1 MNKHTKTYKEN
12 NDKTEPYTDNRS
24 YRSWRFGTVNIRSGK
39 EKDEGSKIY
48 TIAKQ
53 VAQLGLTFCCLQEV
67 KYRNKGNKVVE
78 LDTGEKFEY
87 HWYGMKKR
95 RTAGVGI
102 LIKCDRN
109 VEIDGPDSEDPRL
122 MCFNLK
128 VYGFNIRLVN
138 VYAHTETAGSINQKD
153 LFYRSLLKACERKGK
168 HQKLLVIGDFNATT
182 ALGLQN
188 SNYDGSQI
196 MTDEI
201 CNDNGARLKSLC
213 RSKRLCMASSFF
225 DYPLKNRFTWYSP
238 DQRTKKKNDYVLT
251 EKFVQQFIKS
261 CKAEP
266 DIDFDSDHRILI
278 TELLTPMTRRAR
290 WKKKESKSNPK
301 PNIAL
306 LKDAYVRSQFQE
318 KLRSSLQNETLTA
331 DTTDQTS
338 CNITKT
344 LNDIADATIPKVK
357 RHETKQIWKEDKEL
371 NNLLNKRMKITTN
384 TQDYKNLTKLIKKRV
399 KDLRNQRLKDEA
411 DAINEF
417 ANKRKIEELFK
428 KVKMDNS
435 AFKNLHNDKR
445 CDPGKLKEFFQQHF
459 NKNLNLETPME
470 VENAQF
476 INVLNEIPSSF
487 LDSSSPKAEEVL
499 KTIKS
504 LKQGK
509 SAVDVPTEYIKVAI
523 ENKQFL
529 NEIVQLYQTVWKTK
543 SIPKQWGHSKL
554 VAIWKGATKGSV
566 TDEKA
571 YRGLQ
576 IGSSLCKI
584 LIVIIIKRIQKWYEL
599 QLTDEQQGFRRGR
612 GTTDGIYIAKRIQ
625 QLSYQK
631 KTPVYALFIDLTA
644 AFDHIP
650 RKIMFATIKQRLNT
664 ATSKQLIE
672 LLEVLYQNT
681 TTSLA
686 EAPEKVFETKSGVRQ
701 GGPESPMLFNL
712 YIDFVM
718 RSFLNECNEKD
729 IKFTSFKYR
738 IPESAS
744 KNQRESIGN
753 IKTTWIGYADD
764 LILLFEN
771 KVDLQCALT
780 VLNSKFAKFGLAINV
795 SKTKTMVFNSNDAK
809 ESYPEVICKLNG
821 KDIKNVKSFIY
832 LGSNLNYDESKTG
845 TTEIELRIDS
855 AESALYK
862 HAKKFFNHNISLKT
876 RVRIMNAI
884 VRSRLTYGCQT
895 WALTSGLLQR
905 IKVTYSSILR
915 KMTKGGFRRK
925 KDAWSFALSNDAILK
940 LCGTEDIELY
950 IRRQQRNY
958 LAHVVR
964 NDDDTLCKKLTFDD
978 HIRRPGR
985 HISMETMVHNHE
997 MLTRDRFNTLAL
1009 NRVF

>member
-1 MNKHTKTYKEN
+1 
-12 NDKTEPYTDNRS
+12 
-24 YRSWRFGTVNIRSGK
+24 
-39 EKDEGSKIY
+39 
-48 TIAKQ
+48 
-53 VAQLGLTFCCLQEV
+53 
-67 KYRNKGNKVVE
+67 
-78 LDTGEKFEY
+78 
-87 HWYGMKKR
+87 MKKR

-102 LIKCDRN
+102 LIKCDKN

-122 MCFNLK
+122 LCFNLK
-128 VYGFNIRLVN
+128 IYGFNIRLVN
-138 VYAHTETAGSINQKD
+138 VYAHTEISGSTNQKD
-153 LFYRSLLKACERKGK
+153 IFYRSLLKACEKKGK
-168 HQKLLVIGDFNATT
+168 HKKLLVVGDINATT
-182 ALGLQN
+182 ILGLQN
-188 SNYDGSQI
+188 SNYDGSQV

-201 CNDNGARLKSLC
+201 CNDNGARLKNLC

-225 DYPLKNRFTWYSP
+225 EYPQTNRFTWYSP
-238 DQRTKKKNDYVLT
+238 DKRTKKKIDYVLT

-266 DIDFDSDHRILI
+266 DFDFDSDHRILI

-290 WKKKESKSNPK
+290 WKQKESKCNPK
-301 PNIAL
+301 PNVAM
-306 LKDAYVRSQFQE
+306 LKDANVRDQFKT
-318 KLRSSLQNETLTA
+318 KLRISLQSETLTA

-338 CNITKT
+338 RNITKT
-344 LNDIADATIPKVK
+344 LNDIAEATIPKAK
-357 RHETKQIWKEDKEL
+357 RHETKQIWKQDQEL
-371 NNLLNKRMKITTN
+371 NKLLDKRMKITPN

-399 KDLRNQRLKDEA
+399 KDLRNQRLKEEA

-445 CDPGKLKEFFQQHF
+445 CDPGKLKEFFREHF
-459 NKNLNLETPME
+459 NKNLDFEIPME

-476 INVLNEIPSSF
+476 INVLKEIPNS
-487 LDSSSPKAEEVL
+487 LIDSSPPEAEEVL

-523 ENKQFL
+523 ENKKFL

-554 VAIWKGATKGSV
+554 VAIWKGAAKGSV

-631 KTPVYALFIDLTA
+631 KNPIYALFIDLTA

-650 RKIMFATIKQRLNT
+650 RRVMFATIKQRLK
-664 ATSKQLIE
+664 ATPSKQLIE

-686 EAPEKVFETKSGVRQ
+686 EAPENVFETKIGVRQ

-718 RSFLNECNEKD
+718 RSFLNECNDKGIE
-729 IKFTSFKYR
+729 FTTFKYR

-771 KVDLQCALT
+771 GIDLQRALT
-780 VLNSKFAKFGLAINV
+780 ALNDKFAKFGLAINV
-795 SKTKTMVFNSNDAK
+795 QKQRQWYSTTMIRK
-809 ESYPEVICKLNG
+809 
-821 KDIKNVKSFIY
+821 
-832 LGSNLNYDESKTG
+832 
-845 TTEIELRIDS
+845 
-855 AESALYK
+855 
-862 HAKKFFNHNISLKT
+862 
-876 RVRIMNAI
+876 
-884 VRSRLTYGCQT
+884 
-895 WALTSGLLQR
+895 
-905 IKVTYSSILR
+905 KVTQR
-915 KMTKGGFRRK
+915 
-925 KDAWSFALSNDAILK
+925 
-940 LCGTEDIELY
+940 LY
-950 IRRQQRNY
+950 AN
-958 LAHVVR
+958 
-964 NDDDTLCKKLTFDD
+964 
-978 HIRRPGR
+978 
-985 HISMETMVHNHE
+985 
-997 MLTRDRFNTLAL
+997 
-1009 NRVF
+1009 